1 MATPTPATPG
11 ADGTAVK
18 ATYAELVSPAV
29 AGAKNGIVDQMTA
42 GVTQREATSKTLLS
56 MPTGRRR

>member
-1 MATPTPATPG
+1 MATPTPATAG
-11 ADGTAVK
+11 ADGTVK
-18 ATYAELVSPAV
+18 KAAYADLVSAEV

-42 GVTQREATSKTLLS
+42 GVTQREAMSKTLLS